1 MTPDMMNSGRTALTT
16 TARRSSDRPATPAH
30 LAAHLST
37 PALLFSFNAFPKT
50 RPLTAPETRGSPWI
64 VLLDCPLSGPYTDH
78 YTDGSTLPTY
88 YHTYSL
94 LTTHHSPLTTHY
106 SLLTAYRLL
115 LATYRPAN
123 LTTHYSLLTTHYS
136 LLTTHT
142 CRPQYKETKESTA
155 VSVRKVSKYSHV
167 KSSKQVSQVSQASK
181 LPLTYPTL
189 SGLPFI
195 TQESMGESSEDAALG
210 GSPSVRVR
218 PTKSSS
224 RCSFRA

>member
-1 MTPDMMNSGRTALTT
+1 MMNSGRTALTT

-123 LTTHYSLLTTHYS
+123 LTTYYSLLTTHYS
-136 LLTTHT
+136 LLTILITTNGLLRTAHYSLLTTHYALRTTHYTYYLLLT
-142 CRPQYKETKESTA
+142 C
-155 VSVRKVSKYSHV
+155 
-167 KSSKQVSQVSQASK
+167 
-181 LPLTYPTL
+181 
-189 SGLPFI
+189 
-195 TQESMGESSEDAALG
+195 
-210 GSPSVRVR
+210 
-218 PTKSSS
+218 
-224 RCSFRA
+224 